1 MTIKII
7 KQKLSK
13 TELGE
18 IASDGFGFMVK
29 AAVDIEKKILALGGE
44 WHSQCQE
51 LLIENGSFSDDI
63 WGINILCD
71 APKEEKIEYVSLIN
85 IKPNF
90 GHRKME
96 IEDIKIKGKI
106 EQVVNELVE

>member
-1 MTIKII
+1 MTIKIV
-7 KQKLSK
+7 KQQLSK
-13 TELGE
+13 NELETIAQE
-18 IASDGFGFMVK
+18 IFGFMVK
-29 AAVDIEKKILALGGE
+29 AAVDIEKKLLALGGE

-51 LLIENGSFSDDI
+51 ALIENGSFSGDI

-71 APKEEKIEYVSLIN
+71 APKEKRIEYISLIN

-96 IEDIKIKGKI
+96 VENPEIKEKI
-106 EQVVNELVE
+106 EQIINELVE